1 MALGLFMLCLNP
13 AAAQPVVGNV
23 YKESVSLGFGKFLAL
38 PDGTWKATS
47 STSIDRKD
55 YRWFNY
61 TFKNEQ
67 KDAIIPFLVVRQ
79 TNQNAKWAKTGCN
92 LNHSI
97 PFLANEHGTNEVSTR
112 NSEVGVQINPD
123 GLLTKCSRFMAIS
136 DFRQWQNVENW
147 TSTPD
152 KEWWAEVVPG
162 FSDAQSDWSR
172 SILNAELTVQKY
184 NGLALRVEAFI
195 LPPKSLSSIQL
206 SDNFKSGK
214 RGPEHEML
222 SNWAQSMIG
231 SMEAGFF
238 LKEIKPVLAL
248 TYSIGSVELNPFAVT
263 QLPKIDIEKGEK
275 TSATMSASS
284 PRLPTP
290 EAIRLAEEKRVSDE
304 RRVAEEERL
313 AEEKRVVA
321 QEKRRKEE
329 QERLAAEAK
338 QKEQLR
344 LAAEA
349 RAKEELRVAEQ
360 RRLAEEARL
369 AEEKRVAAEEKRRKE
384 EQERSVAEAK
394 QKEQS
399 RLAAEARAKE
409 ELRVA
414 EQIRLAEEARLAEEK
429 RVAAE
434 QKRRKEEQ
442 ERLVAEV
449 KQKDQLRLAAEAR
462 AKEEQ
467 GMAEAKR
474 LADEKRLKAEQ
485 DRAKEQLRLAEEDR
499 LNLEKK
505 AREQALENQ
514 RLLAEVARLQAEA
527 EKNRAKPEPISNRK
541 ALVIGNNKYKFVS
554 TLATA
559 SEDAKTIAGNLES
572 VGYKVTLKL
581 DASERE
587 MRAAI
592 RSFAS
597 QVEGGD
603 EIAFYFAGH
612 GVQIGSANYLIPVDV
627 NGESEAQI
635 RDEAVALQ
643 RVLDDMTERK
653 AKFTLAVIDACRD
666 NPFKVAGRNVGSGLR
681 GLAPTNAATGQMVIF
696 SAGAGQ
702 KALDSLGPSDKN
714 KNGVFT
720 RVFVKQMQ
728 KQAVPIDKILKDTR
742 TEVVN
747 LAKTIGHEQVPAIY
761 DQVIGEF
768 FFKR

>member
-1 MALGLFMLCLNP
+1 MNFVKFFKSMALWLFLLCLIP
-13 AAAQPVVGNV
+13 ASAQPVVGAV
-23 YKESVSLGFGKFLAL
+23 YKESLSLGSGRRLAL
-38 PDGTWKATS
+38 PDGAWQATHV
-47 STSIDRKD
+47 TSMARKD
-55 YRWFNY
+55 FTWAINI
-61 TFKNEQ
+61 FKNQ
-67 KDAIIPFLVVRQ
+67 QMDASIPYLVIRH
-79 TNQNAKWAKTGCN
+79 TNQNANWAATPC
-92 LNHSI
+92 HTYYEA
-97 PFLANEHGTNEVSTR
+97 PFLVNDHGTKANEF
-112 NSEVGVQINPD
+112 I
-123 GLLTKCSRFMAIS
+123 TKCSRFLDIG
-136 DFRQWQNVENW
+136 DFRAWWQKVENW
-147 TSTPD
+147 KNQED
-152 KEWWAEVVPG
+152 KAWWGNVVPG
-162 FSDAQSDWSR
+162 FFGDQREWSR
-172 SILNAELTVQKY
+172 GMLFAELAVQKFK
-184 NGLALRVEAFI
+184 GLSLRVDAFI
-195 LPPKSLSSIQL
+195 VPPKAFTSVQL

-214 RGPEHEML
+214 PGPEHEML

-248 TYSIGSVELNPFAVT
+248 NYPIGSVELNPFAVT

-275 TSATMSASS
+275 TSATMPASS

-290 EAIRLAEEKRVSDE
+290 EEIRLAEEKRVSDE
-304 RRVAEEERL
+304 RRVAEEARL
-313 AEEKRVVA
+313 SEEKRVVA
-321 QEKRRKEE
+321 EQKRRKEE

-338 QKEQLR
+338 QKEQL
-344 LAAEA
+344 
-349 RAKEELRVAEQ
+349 
-360 RRLAEEARL
+360 
-369 AEEKRVAAEEKRRKE
+369 
-384 EQERSVAEAK
+384 
-394 QKEQS
+394 

-442 ERLVAEV
+442 ERLVAEA

-499 LNLEKK
+499 FNLEKK

-527 EKNRAKPEPISNRK
+527 EKNRGKPEPISNRK

-603 EIAFYFAGH
+603 EVAFYFAGH

>member
-1 MALGLFMLCLNP
+1 MNFVKFFKSMALWLFLLCLIP
-13 AAAQPVVGNV
+13 AAAQPVVGAI
-23 YKESVSLGFGKFLAL
+23 YKESLSLGSGRRLAL
-38 PDGTWKATS
+38 PDGAWQATHV
-47 STSIDRKD
+47 TSMARKD
-55 YRWFNY
+55 FTWAINI
-61 TFKNEQ
+61 FKNQ
-67 KDAIIPFLVVRQ
+67 QMDASIPYLVIRH
-79 TNQNAKWAKTGCN
+79 TNQNANWAATPC
-92 LNHSI
+92 HTYYET
-97 PFLANEHGTNEVSTR
+97 PFLVNDHGTKANEF
-112 NSEVGVQINPD
+112 I
-123 GLLTKCSRFMAIS
+123 TKCSRFLDIG
-136 DFRQWQNVENW
+136 DFRAWWQKVENW
-147 TSTPD
+147 KNQED
-152 KEWWAEVVPG
+152 KAWWGNVVPG
-162 FSDAQSDWSR
+162 FFGDQREWSR
-172 SILNAELTVQKY
+172 GMLFAELTVQKFK
-184 NGLALRVEAFI
+184 GLSLRVDAFI
-195 LPPKSLSSIQL
+195 VPPKAFTSVQL

-214 RGPEHEML
+214 PGPEHEML

-248 TYSIGSVELNPFAVT
+248 NYPIGSVELNPFAVT

-275 TSATMSASS
+275 TSATMPASS

-304 RRVAEEERL
+304 RRVAEEARL

-321 QEKRRKEE
+321 EQKRRKEE

-394 QKEQS
+394 QK
-399 RLAAEARAKE
+399 
-409 ELRVA
+409 
-414 EQIRLAEEARLAEEK
+414 
-429 RVAAE
+429 
-434 QKRRKEEQ
+434 
-442 ERLVAEV
+442 
-449 KQKDQLRLAAEAR
+449 DQLRLAAEAR

-499 LNLEKK
+499 FNLEKK

-527 EKNRAKPEPISNRK
+527 EKNRGKPEPISNRK

-592 RSFAS
+592 RSFAT

-603 EIAFYFAGH
+603 EVAFYFAGH

-666 NPFKVAGRNVGSGLR
+666 NPFKVAGRNVGSGSR

-702 KALDSLGPSDKN
+702 KALDSLGPSDKD

>member
-1 MALGLFMLCLNP
+1 MNFVKFFKSMALWLFLLCLIP
-13 AAAQPVVGNV
+13 ASAQPVVGAV
-23 YKESVSLGFGKFLAL
+23 YKESLSLGSGRRLAL
-38 PDGTWKATS
+38 PDGAWQATHV
-47 STSIDRKD
+47 TSMARKD
-55 YRWFNY
+55 FTWAINI
-61 TFKNEQ
+61 FKNQ
-67 KDAIIPFLVVRQ
+67 QMDASIPYLVIRH
-79 TNQNAKWAKTGCN
+79 TNQNANWAATPC
-92 LNHSI
+92 HTYYEA
-97 PFLANEHGTNEVSTR
+97 PFLVNDHGTKANEF
-112 NSEVGVQINPD
+112 I
-123 GLLTKCSRFMAIS
+123 TKCSRFLDIG
-136 DFRQWQNVENW
+136 DFRAWWQKVENW
-147 TSTPD
+147 KNQED
-152 KEWWAEVVPG
+152 KAWWGNVVPG
-162 FSDAQSDWSR
+162 FFGDQREWSR
-172 SILNAELTVQKY
+172 GMLFAELTVQKFK
-184 NGLALRVEAFI
+184 GLSLRVDAFI
-195 LPPKSLSSIQL
+195 VPPKAFTSVQL

-214 RGPEHEML
+214 PGPEHEML

-248 TYSIGSVELNPFAVT
+248 NYPIGSVELNPFAVT

-275 TSATMSASS
+275 TSATMPASS

-304 RRVAEEERL
+304 RRVAEEARL
-313 AEEKRVVA
+313 SEEKRVVA
-321 QEKRRKEE
+321 EQKRRKEE

-384 EQERSVAEAK
+384 EQERLAAEAK
-394 QKEQS
+394 QKEQL

-442 ERLVAEV
+442 ERLVAEA

-499 LNLEKK
+499 FNLEKK

-527 EKNRAKPEPISNRK
+527 EKNRGKPEPISNRK

-603 EIAFYFAGH
+603 EVAFYFAGH